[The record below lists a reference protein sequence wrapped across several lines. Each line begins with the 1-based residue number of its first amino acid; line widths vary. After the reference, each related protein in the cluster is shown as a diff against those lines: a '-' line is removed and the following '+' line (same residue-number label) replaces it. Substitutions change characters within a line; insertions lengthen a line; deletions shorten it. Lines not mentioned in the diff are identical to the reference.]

1 MPGYTWFG
9 QNRLNI
15 HVNAKCGSGGIG
27 FLIENT
33 FASNYNIQVLDK
45 SHEGILWINFKHIL
59 TGSSFNL
66 CVCYLPPEG
75 SSRYVN
81 VDEFF
86 DNLLTKVYQY
96 QNMGQYYICG
106 DFNSRLGDLVDY
118 IEGVDEVPPR
128 DILDFSKNAHGQ
140 YFCNFFTDSNCCI
153 LNGRVDPTKN
163 DYTSISVKGKAV
175 VDYFAVPYTSLQYI
189 KGFEIVS
196 STYMV
201 NISCKDMGFESRHVP
216 DHSLLKCSIQLVGHE
231 NQSKSSIPNVSS
243 IKFDCGTIPPG
254 FCDDESFLIII
265 K

>member
-1 MPGYTWFG
+1 MWLRRYW
-9 QNRLNI
+9 
-15 HVNAKCGSGGIG
+15 

-33 FASNYNIQVLDK
+33 FASNYTIQVLDK

-96 QNMGQYYICG
+96 QNMGQYYTCG

-140 YFCNFFTDSNCCI
+140 YFCNFLTDSNCCI

-189 KGFEIVS
+189 KGFEIVR

-231 NQSKSSIPNVSS
+231 NQS
-243 IKFDCGTIPPG
+243 
-254 FCDDESFLIII
+254 
-265 K
+265 